1 MKILSE
7 IIIKSFSGE
16 WGSECIETD
25 LCVNVIRTTNM
36 RNDGSLNLEN
46 TIMREIDKEKIRKKA
61 LVHGDIL
68 VEKSGGTNTTPVGRV
83 SVMDLQD
90 KSGVFLCNNF
100 IMAIRPNEEIIMS
113 KYLYYNLYYN
123 HKIGM
128 TKKYINKTTGIQ
140 NLKTDSYLMQ
150 PIYTPPKSKQKK
162 VVEILDYSNN
172 IIEKY
177 KSVLNYY
184 DLLAKSLFNEL
195 FGDVLAQKNK
205 KWEKFKLGDITDIIS
220 GSTPKTSVNSYWDG
234 ELAWITPAEIKEDSL
249 YIYDT
254 ERKLTT
260 EGVKAASLT
269 LMPIGTVIF
278 SSRAPIGKLGIAGI
292 NMYCNQGFKNFACS
306 SKVNNI
312 YLFWLLKL
320 YKEYFL
326 KLGRGATFK
335 EISKEIIENVQI
347 SVPPIVIQDKFA
359 TTIEQIDKSKFS
371 SILNR
376 LKYLLYV
383 TINLIMLEV

>member
-1 MKILSE
+1 M
-7 IIIKSFSGE
+7 
-16 WGSECIETD
+16 
-25 LCVNVIRTTNM
+25 
-36 RNDGSLNLEN
+36 
-46 TIMREIDKEKIRKKA
+46 
-61 LVHGDIL
+61 
-68 VEKSGGTNTTPVGRV
+68 
-83 SVMDLQD
+83 
-90 KSGVFLCNNF
+90 
-100 IMAIRPNEEIIMS
+100 
-113 KYLYYNLYYN
+113 
-123 HKIGM
+123 
-128 TKKYINKTTGIQ
+128 
-140 NLKTDSYLMQ
+140 
-150 PIYTPPKSKQKK
+150 
-162 VVEILDYSNN
+162 
-172 IIEKY
+172 
-177 KSVLNYY
+177 
-184 DLLAKSLFNEL
+184 
-195 FGDVLAQKNK
+195 
-205 KWEKFKLGDITDIIS
+205 GDITDIIS